1 MSHRIGGLV
10 VAFAVGLAVAV
21 FAYQRVTDP
30 EPARQRAAEEA
41 AVLDAR
47 KILDVY
53 IGGGPDLQIVDP
65 LAPDRIVGKVYV
77 YPTDAGF
84 DVSGHY
90 RRHDDD
96 PWHPFLL
103 RLDRESTL
111 LELSVRDNHANLLHR
126 SESDPR
132 LRVVNGAVSE

>member
-1 MSHRIGGLV
+1 MSHGTGGLV
-10 VAFAVGLAVAV
+10 AAFAVGLAVAV

-41 AVLDAR
+41 AVLEAR
-47 KILDVY
+47 KILEVT
-53 IGGGPDLQIVDP
+53 IGGGPGLQIVDP

-84 DVSGHY
+84 DVSGYY
-90 RRHDDD
+90 RRHHDD

-103 RLDRESTL
+103 RLDQEATL
-111 LELSVRDNHANLLHR
+111 LELSVRDSHADLLHR

-132 LRVVNGAVSE
+132 LRVVSGTVSE

>member
-1 MSHRIGGLV
+1 MSHGIVRLV

-21 FAYQRVTDP
+21 VAYQRVTDP

-41 AVLDAR
+41 AVLEAR

-90 RRHDDD
+90 RRHADD

-111 LELSVRDNHANLLHR
+111 LELSVRDDDANLLQR

-132 LRVVNGAVSE
+132 LRVVSGALSE